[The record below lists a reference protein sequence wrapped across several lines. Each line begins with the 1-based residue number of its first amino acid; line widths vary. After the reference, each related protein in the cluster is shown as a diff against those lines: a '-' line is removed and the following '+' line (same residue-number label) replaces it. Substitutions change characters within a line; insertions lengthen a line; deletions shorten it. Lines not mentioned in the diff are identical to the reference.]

1 MLRVRLVLPE
11 GYHQFVNVNLAGVR
25 CPRTASKQG
34 EAAEQWAEEVGRVT
48 VVCSYVVLTEPSIG
62 KSFHRNAAIATTRTC

>member
-1 MLRVRLVLPE
+1 MLRIRLILPE

-48 VVCSYVVLTEPSIG
+48 AVASMLYLLNP
-62 KSFHRNAAIATTRTC
+62 